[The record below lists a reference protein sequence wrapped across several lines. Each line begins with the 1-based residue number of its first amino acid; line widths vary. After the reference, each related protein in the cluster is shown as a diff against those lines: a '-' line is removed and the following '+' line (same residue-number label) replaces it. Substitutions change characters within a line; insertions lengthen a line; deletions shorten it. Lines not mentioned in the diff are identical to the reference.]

1 MAGVVVYRKRRGVEL
16 VMLAFGMLVPIAGY
30 LLTDLNS
37 GGAVPQQW
45 PWAVGAYVGIGLF
58 AHAVVRWRLPYA
70 DPLLVPSVYLLNGLG
85 LAMIH
90 RLDLGSNPVMHSA
103 ELQLGWTVI
112 AVLAFAV
119 VVFLLRD
126 HRRLQRFPY
135 LMFLAGMAILMT
147 PLVPGLGL
155 EKHGSRI
162 WIHVGP
168 WNFQPAELAKIVL
181 SIAFASYLV
190 EKREVLALAGA
201 RFVGIDLPRA
211 RDLGPI
217 AIMWAASLAVL
228 VFQKDLGT
236 SLLFFGL
243 FVMMLYVATERPS
256 WPILGLLLFGFGA
269 VLGYR
274 YFGHVQVRVNAWL
287 DPFSKPEQNYQIIQG
302 QYGLAWGGLF
312 GTGWGLGRPNLT
324 PLAKNDF
331 IAAALGEEIGVAGL
345 MAIVVVYALL
355 VARGLRAALICREP
369 FGKLLAAGLSFVF
382 AIQVF
387 VIIGGV
393 TRLLPLTGLTT
404 PFLSQGGSSLIAN
417 WMMVGLLLTVTHQ
430 ARRPQSQVVSDPVA
444 SLAHDTTQV
453 IALTPAAAPAAA
465 GPATVQATPDEATQ
479 ITPSAG
485 ADDPTWA
492 TPAPGANDPTWATPA
507 PGANDPTQATPAAW
521 GAAEPTL
528 ALGPS
533 GPAGN
538 PSGPAV
544 SPSVGGPSGP
554 GTPSIP
560 VADWSSPVSD
570 PTANPRPVPSAP
582 SWAPPDETDTNPR
595 GPRA

>member
-1 MAGVVVYRKRRGVEL
+1 MAGVVGYRRRRGVEL
-16 VMLAFGMLVPIAGY
+16 VMLLFGMLVPSAGF
-30 LLTDLNS
+30 LLTDLNA
-37 GGAVPQQW
+37 GGKLPDN
-45 PWAVGAYVGIGLF
+45 WAWGIGAYVAIGLF
-58 AHAVVRWRLPYA
+58 AHAIVRWRLPYA
-70 DPLLVPSVYLLNGLG
+70 DPLMLPAVYLLNGLG

-90 RLDLGSNPVMHSA
+90 RLDVGTDPVMHSA
-103 ELQLGWTVI
+103 ELQLGWTAI
-112 AVLAFAV
+112 AVISFAAVAFV
-119 VVFLLRD
+119 LRD

-155 EKHGSRI
+155 EKHGARI
-162 WIHVGP
+162 WIHAGQ

-228 VFQKDLGT
+228 IFQKDLGT

-256 WPILGLLLFGFGA
+256 WPILGTLLFGLGA
-269 VLGYR
+269 ALGYR

-287 DPFSKPEQNYQIIQG
+287 DPFSNLNQNYQVIQG

-312 GTGWGLGRPNLT
+312 GTGWGLGRPNLI

-331 IAAALGEEIGVAGL
+331 ISAALGEEIGVAGL
-345 MAIVVVYALL
+345 MAIVVIYALL
-355 VARGLRAALICREP
+355 IARGLRTALICREP

-417 WMMVGLLLTVTHQ
+417 WMMLGLLLTITHQ
-430 ARRPQSQVVSDPVA
+430 ARKPQSQVTADPVA

-453 IALTPAAAPAAA
+453 IAAAPAWPVTEPPTGIPDDPAPSLADEQPTAAVPAGGERTVVLTRDEPTVALDGTTPAA
-465 GPATVQATPDEATQ
+465 
-479 ITPSAG
+479 PSSGSA
-485 ADDPTWA
+485 WA
-492 TPAPGANDPTWATPA
+492 SED
-507 PGANDPTQATPAAW
+507 
-521 GAAEPTL
+521 
-528 ALGPS
+528 
-533 GPAGN
+533 
-538 PSGPAV
+538 
-544 SPSVGGPSGP
+544 
-554 GTPSIP
+554 
-560 VADWSSPVSD
+560 
-570 PTANPRPVPSAP
+570 
-582 SWAPPDETDTNPR
+582 DTNPR